1 MEKKICIRCKQN
13 LPLKAFNRNINR
25 PDGRDNICRECRHKY
40 YTKRKGSARRY
51 FPSEI
56 TDAELLTECKRR
68 GLLPK
73 DESSE
78 ADAELAEKLSAEFLH
93 FLMWKACA
101 EKGISP
107 LEFFSKT

>member
-1 MEKKICIRCKQN
+1 M
-13 LPLKAFNRNINR
+13 PLNAFGKNITR
-25 PDGRDNICRECRHKY
+25 PDGLDNVCRECRRKY
-40 YTKRKGSARRY
+40 YLKAKGSARRR

-56 TDAELLTECKRR
+56 TDAELLSECKRR

-78 ADAELAEKLSAEFLH
+78 VDAELAEELSAEFLR

-101 EKGISP
+101 EKGVSP
-107 LEFFSKT
+107 LEFFSET